1 METAIVLLRW
11 AQYAASFVLMG
22 GTLFS
27 VYALPAHGLSS
38 AAALGWPRRLLTGAG
53 ALLAVTSL
61 VGLFLQTA
69 NVAGSFSAAVDPAT
83 LVSVLT
89 EMAMG
94 ASSLARALAAML
106 SVVLLLG
113 LRPGRS
119 TWLLASALGAIAT
132 ASMAWMG
139 HGAASEGRD
148 GVIHLSADILHL
160 LAAAVWIGAL
170 AFFAGLAV
178 QRPLGEDRL
187 RDFHSAL
194 AGFSGVGSAVVA
206 TLVASG
212 LVNSWFLV
220 GPSGWP
226 ALATSLYG
234 QLLVLKLAVFVAM
247 ALVAAA
253 NRFRLTPALR
263 AGLDDPGQANAAL
276 AHLRRSLLLEF
287 GAALTL
293 ALLVAWLGR
302 LAPISAQ

>member
-22 GTLFS
+22 GALFA
-27 VYALPAHGLSS
+27 VYALPAQGPLS
-38 AAALGWPRRLLTGAG
+38 AAALGWPRRLLAGAG
-53 ALLAVTSL
+53 ALLAMASVT
-61 VGLFLQTA
+61 GLLLQTA
-69 NVAGSFSAAVDPAT
+69 NVAGSFSAAFDPAT
-83 LVSVLT
+83 LISVLT

-94 ASSLARALAAML
+94 VSSVVRALAAAL
-106 SVVLLLG
+106 SVVLLLSP
-113 LRPGRS
+113 RFGRS
-119 TWLLASALGAIAT
+119 SWLPTSGLGAIAT
-132 ASMAWMG
+132 VSMAWMG
-139 HGAASEGRD
+139 HGAANEGLA
-148 GVIHLSADILHL
+148 GVIHLGADILHL
-160 LAAAVWIGAL
+160 VTAAVWIGAL

-178 QRPLGEDRL
+178 QRPLGDDSL
-187 RDFHSAL
+187 RAFQSAL

-212 LVNSWFLV
+212 LVNGWFLV
-220 GPSGWP
+220 GPAGWP

-234 QLLVLKLAVFVAM
+234 RLLLLKLAIFGAM
-247 ALVAAA
+247 VLLAAA

-263 AGLDDPGQANAAL
+263 AGLDDPSQASAAV

>member
-1 METAIVLLRW
+1 METTIVLLRW

-22 GTLFS
+22 GALFS
-27 VYALPAHGLSS
+27 VYALPAAGPSS
-38 AAALGWPRRLLTGAG
+38 AAALGWPRRLLAAAAVLLGITSVAG
-53 ALLAVTSL
+53 LL
-61 VGLFLQTA
+61 LQTA
-69 NVAGSFSAAVDPAT
+69 NVAGSFSAAIDPTT
-83 LVSVLT
+83 LVSVFT

-94 ASSLARALAAML
+94 ASSLVRALAAML
-106 SVVLLLG
+106 SVVLLLS

-119 TWLLASALGAIAT
+119 SWLLASVLGAITT

-139 HGAASEGRD
+139 HGAASEGGE

-160 LAAAVWIGAL
+160 VAAAVWIGAL

-178 QRPLGEDRL
+178 QRPLDDERL
-187 RDFHSAL
+187 RAFHSAL

-226 ALATSLYG
+226 ALARSLYG

-247 ALVAAA
+247 ALMAAV

-263 AGLDDPGQANAAL
+263 ASLDDPGQAGAAV

>member
-11 AQYAASFVLMG
+11 AQYAASFVLTG
-22 GTLFS
+22 GALFS
-27 VYALPAHGLSS
+27 VYALPAQGTSS
-38 AAALGWPRRLLTGAG
+38 AAALGWPRRVLVA
-53 ALLAVTSL
+53 AAVLLAITSMA
-61 VGLFLQTA
+61 GLLLQTA
-69 NVAGSFSAAVDPAT
+69 NVAGSFSAAVDPTT

-89 EMAMG
+89 EMALG
-94 ASSLARALAAML
+94 ASSLVRALAATL

-113 LRPGRS
+113 LRPGS
-119 TWLLASALGAIAT
+119 ASWLLASALGAIAT

-139 HGAASEGRD
+139 HGAASEGRG

-178 QRPLGEDRL
+178 QRPLGDDRL
-187 RDFHSAL
+187 RAFHSAL

-206 TLVASG
+206 MLVASG

-220 GPSGWP
+220 GPAGWP
-226 ALATSLYG
+226 ALAASLYG

-247 ALVAAA
+247 ALMAAA
-253 NRFRLTPALR
+253 NRFCLTPALR
-263 AGLDDPGQANAAL
+263 AGLDDPGQARAAL
-276 AHLRRSLLLEF
+276 ADLRRSLLLEF

>member
-22 GTLFS
+22 GALFS
-27 VYALPAHGLSS
+27 VYALPAQGLSS

-119 TWLLASALGAIAT
+119 TWLLASALGAITT

-160 LAAAVWIGAL
+160 MAAAVWIGAL

-206 TLVASG
+206 MLVASG